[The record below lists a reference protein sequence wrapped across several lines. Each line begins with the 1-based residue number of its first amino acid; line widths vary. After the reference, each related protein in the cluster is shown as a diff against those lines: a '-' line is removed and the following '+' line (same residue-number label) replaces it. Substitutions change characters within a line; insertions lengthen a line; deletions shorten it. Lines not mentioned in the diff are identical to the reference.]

1 MDQGGSQASVVLL
14 QRPGV
19 ELKCPVGDCCGACGR
34 LCVFGT
40 SPSTAVP
47 RLCSSL
53 RVLDLLQV
61 HQLTRWLYRVQEGRG
76 VILETC
82 KQKVF
87 RRELPLWQCYT
98 KSALIN
104 CLALCWWVRQGK
116 PCVHEVLSAQQVV
129 PD

>member
-47 RLCSSL
+47 RSSSL

-76 VILETC
+76 VIW
-82 KQKVF
+82 KRAS
-87 RRELPLWQCYT
+87 RRCFGESCPSG
-98 KSALIN
+98 SATPN
-104 CLALCWWVRQGK
+104 
-116 PCVHEVLSAQQVV
+116 LS
-129 PD
+129 